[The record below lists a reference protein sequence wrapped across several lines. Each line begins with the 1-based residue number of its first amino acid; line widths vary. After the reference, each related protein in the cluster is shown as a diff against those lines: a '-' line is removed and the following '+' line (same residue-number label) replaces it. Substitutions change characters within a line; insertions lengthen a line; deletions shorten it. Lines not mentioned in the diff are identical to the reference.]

1 MEDFIVYTIQMQSS
15 NQLEQY
21 YQQIL
26 TRNLHK
32 WDKITSEEIA
42 DIVFWSTFLLLESS
56 SPVVKQKVLIF
67 CKMILSY

>member
-42 DIVFWSTFLLLESS
+42 DIVFWSTFFTIGVIKPCSET
-56 SPVVKQKVLIF
+56 KGF
-67 CKMILSY
+67 NIL